1 LNQQNQVKNE
11 KKHNYFYKITN
22 LINGKYYYGIR
33 STNKDLEKDK
43 YFGSG
48 NKIKNAIKKY
58 GIENFKKEIIADYP
72 TRKEVSN
79 HERQVVTMELVLD
92 KNCYNLIIGGDDKT
106 YFTGENNPFYSK
118 NHTEETKQKLREL
131 NSGEKNKFY
140 GKRHSKETKKH
151 LSDIRKGKYLGKNS
165 PNYGRILSQEQRD
178 FISKSNT
185 GRKRTQE
192 QKEKMSKRMKENNP
206 FKGKTHTEESK
217 QKIRD
222 KRKLQVF
229 SEVSRQKRSENSKW
243 AKPCSINGIEF
254 RNTKLAA
261 SHFNIKVALMRNR
274 LRSTKPEWEDWYYI
288 QKSNL

>member
-1 LNQQNQVKNE
+1 MNQQTNE

-33 STNKDLEKDK
+33 STNKDLDKDK

-58 GIENFKKEIIADYP
+58 GIENFKKEIITDYP
-72 TRKEVSN
+72 TRKEVSD
-79 HERQVVTMELVLD
+79 HEHRVVTMELVLD
-92 KNCYNLIIGGDDKT
+92 ENCYNLIIGGDDKT
-106 YFTGENNPFYSK
+106 YFTGEKNPFYGK
-118 NHTEETKQKLREL
+118 KHTEETKQKLKEL
-131 NSGEKNKFY
+131 NLGVNNKFY
-140 GKRHSKETKKH
+140 GKTHTEETKKH
-151 LSDIRKGKYLGKNS
+151 LSDIRKGKYIGKNS

-192 QKEKMSKRMKENNP
+192 QKEKISKWMKRNNP
-206 FKGKTHTEESK
+206 FSGKTHTEEAK
-217 QKIRD
+217 RKIRE
-222 KRKLQVF
+222 KRKLQIF
-229 SEVSRQKRSENSKW
+229 SKETKQKISENSTS
-243 AKPCSINGIEF
+243 AKPCLINGIEF

-261 SHFNIKVALMRNR
+261 EFFNIKVTLMRNR
-274 LRSTKPEWEDWYYI
+274 LKSTKAEWENWHYI